1 MIGALTYEE
10 VLRATM
16 RSNWIHALWLFAV
29 VVLIWVCT
37 ILLTL
42 HNNRKKKP
50 KGKDDSWQVSAK
62 KRHALACRFTRRSL
76 SNSRTR
82 NAKQGKDRACRHPF
96 HKCHGTHGE
105 SPSGD
110 GLPRS
115 DFRSS
120 PSVSAKRN
128 TSRLAGVSFWRRHP
142 DLNRGSR
149 ICSPMPYHLAMAPK
163 IGAGNE
169 IRTRYLH
176 LGKVALCQMSYARKM
191 VPPVGIEPTTRGFS
205 VPCSTN

>member
-50 KGKDDSWQVSAK
+50 KGKDDSWQASAK

-105 SPSGD
+105 SPRGD
-110 GLPRS
+110 GLPLS
-115 DFRSS
+115 DFDLRRRRLQKET
-120 PSVSAKRN
+120 PA
-128 TSRLAGVSFWRRHP
+128 SRLVFLFGGAT
-142 DLNRGSR
+142 R
-149 ICSPMPYHLAMAPK
+149 I
-163 IGAGNE
+163 
-169 IRTRYLH
+169 
-176 LGKVALCQMSYARKM
+176 
-191 VPPVGIEPTTRGFS
+191 
-205 VPCSTN
+205 